1 MANPLRKL
9 LGAGTTSADIAAALD
24 KAQADL
30 IAAEAAVGTAEQA
43 YDDGLLELDKAALH
57 KLLHAATEAKIDRD
71 QVQAKIAR
79 LSTELEK
86 AQASEAEAGRRERYA
101 RAKELS
107 EAASKKL
114 LRDYPKAAES
124 IRSLLGDIAAAA
136 EAVSAANADLPEG
149 AARLSGPE
157 DFRSTTTLYRE
168 EIGEEVVDL
177 WVACGDRS
185 TPISDELQ
193 RKVQP
198 EARPRRGDDT
208 LYGKVHTDSGHWLEV
223 EQRRFLRRRFL
234 PQQSGRVIGSLASDL
249 SLPPLYAGADAYW
262 SAANYTPA
270 RIVEELAKPLRGRP
284 QDPERKPE
292 VEFANPPKEDAD
304 A

>member
-9 LGAGTTSADIAAALD
+9 LGAGTSSADIAAALER
-24 KAQADL
+24 AQADL
-30 IAAEAAVGTAEQA
+30 IAAEEAVEAAEQK
-43 YDDGLLELDKAALH
+43 YQDSLLDLDKTALR
-57 KLLHAATEAKIDRD
+57 KLLDAATEAKIDRD
-71 QVQAKIAR
+71 QQQAKIVR
-79 LSTELEK
+79 LSTELDK

-107 EAASKKL
+107 EAAQKRLTKE
-114 LRDYPKAAES
+114 YPRAAEAV
-124 IRSLLGDIAAAA
+124 RSLLGDIAAANLAVA
-136 EAVSAANADLPEG
+136 EANDNLPEG
-149 AARLSGPE
+149 AARLNGPE
-157 DFRSTTTLYRE
+157 EFRSTPNQYRE
-168 EIGEEVVDL
+168 ELSEEVVDL

-198 EARPRRGDDT
+198 EARPRRGDDR
-208 LYGKVHTDSGHWLEV
+208 LYGKVHTGNGWLEV

-284 QDPERKPE
+284 QDPERQPE
-292 VEFANPPKEDAD
+292 IEYANPPREQAD
-304 A
+304 V